1 MSKKK
6 DEFVDWAYG
15 ASKYPQTLIRSCN
28 KKEFKLYPTQS
39 MNGLSFSYSLGS
51 IDRYSREQQWKDES
65 AIWKSTSQIVST
77 LASIINPSITAK
89 IDSNG
94 MITLYV
100 RGCKSPQLYTVK
112 IFNQLNQL
120 VSSISVGGR
129 IDPVHNLGWI
139 ELKAGKEMPQKG
151 YVEMEYNCDQ
161 EWLEKGFTM
170 FSQLREYTQSHPFQL
185 EQAKTSTNYAK
196 QQVTQLPK

>member
-1 MSKKK
+1 
-6 DEFVDWAYG
+6 
-15 ASKYPQTLIRSCN
+15 
-28 KKEFKLYPTQS
+28 
-39 MNGLSFSYSLGS
+39 
-51 IDRYSREQQWKDES
+51 
-65 AIWKSTSQIVST
+65 
-77 LASIINPSITAK
+77 
-89 IDSNG
+89 

-100 RGCKSPQLYTVK
+100 QGCKSPQLYTLK

-170 FSQLREYTQSHPFQL
+170 FSQLREYTQSHSF
-185 EQAKTSTNYAK
+185 
-196 QQVTQLPK
+196 